1 MKNDKIIK
9 IQQGDIIIKTTV
21 LPKKQWG
28 KKINHLILQKSD
40 VSGHSHKIVGKA
52 VLYSTDKEGEF
63 FLDVL
68 EKSKVLHEEHKT
80 LSVPKGKYFVYGV
93 RELDHFEEEIRRVRD
108 WEKSIT
114 LF

>member
-93 RELDHFEEEIRRVRD
+93 RELDHFQEEIRRVRD

>member
-108 WEKSIT
+108 
-114 LF
+114 

>member
-9 IQQGDIIIKTTV
+9 IQQGDIIIKTTNI
-21 LPKKQWG
+21 LEKQWG

-68 EKSKVLHEEHKT
+68 EKSKVIHEEHKT

-108 WEKSIT
+108 
-114 LF
+114 